1 MWDAVK
7 VGLQGRFIVLK
18 SMVLNLSIKDRSQ
31 SLKSI
36 TSTFT
41 LRNYQWVGSFP
52 GSPVAGTLC
61 FHCRGMGSTPGWGTK
76 ISHAAPCSQKK
87 KKKLEKLIK
96 IKVKISRKE
105 EIIEEGQKS
114 LKWKADK

>member
-7 VGLQGRFIVLK
+7 VGLRGRFIVLK
-18 SMVLNLSIKDRSQ
+18 SMVLNLSVKDRSQ
-31 SLKSI
+31 SFKSI

-41 LRNYQWVGSFP
+41 LRNYQWVGGFP
-52 GSPVAGTLC
+52 GSPVAGTLY

-76 ISHAAPCSQKK
+76 ISHAAPCSQK